1 MEFYNNYMNNLYEIP
16 SESYKGLVQATL
28 NAQWDNTTQKYIIQE
43 ENYPFNNTYK
53 EVEAIVNTV
62 TENITNTTKISAN
75 YIDILFKDI
84 TYPQNYRGQK
94 YIFNNKTY
102 LCYEA
107 INKLTQTSNFKAILC
122 NNTIKWIDKV
132 NGDILQ
138 EPVFIGFEI
147 TSTSNQVS
155 GDGIVPQRKLI
166 LMMQCNEQTKKIGLN
181 DRFILNHKRAFKV
194 TEINDMIMNDIN
206 DDNSVTMLTMYIE
219 WDSLLPQD
227 NPELNIADYYANTY
241 SVEINQAYI
250 EQIQNYQGQL
260 TATVK
265 INGKVEDNTQVEWLT
280 SNNNVVT
287 VTQDGIYRLVGA
299 IGSTA
304 QIKCYIDGN
313 ENIYDIINVT
323 IVQDYLGEKV
333 IQISPIISV
342 LNELDT
348 QQFNCGVY
356 INNIKQSD
364 LVVCTTDWVGDNYT
378 LEENI
383 DGYSLTNN
391 KKSSNP
397 LILTFS
403 SGSCEPIVMTIKL
416 DGLF

>member
-1 MEFYNNYMNNLYEIP
+1 MNNLYEIP

-155 GDGIVPQRKLI
+155 NDGIVPQRKLI
-166 LMMQCNEQTKKIGLN
+166 LMMQCNEQTKKTGLN

-265 INGKVEDNTQVEWLT
+265 INGKVEDNTQAEWLT

-287 VTQDGIYRLVGA
+287 ITQDGIYRLVGA